1 MPATRHARRTFGRAS
16 DVALLR
22 GFRDR
27 NPARSISASA
37 SAHGCRVARS
47 ANWDSHRVVADN
59 LIHPRASSWGSSHKN
74 ERAICQENDVT
85 IPYFQPARLGSY
97 QSRPGWR
104 FDWGVAIPSR
114 VVKGIASP
122 QLTSKPGRN
131 PAPPQPP
138 PRLERRT
145 QLHIFLASRDRICRS
160 YDQGPRRNRAAW

>member
-1 MPATRHARRTFGRAS
+1 MEPPPDLAFSELPELPPWLGLFSKRSAAIPPDDG
-16 DVALLR
+16 V
-22 GFRDR
+22 
-27 NPARSISASA
+27 RSIRLSSDEQAQIM
-37 SAHGCRVARS
+37 
-47 ANWDSHRVVADN
+47 ADN
-59 LIHPRASSWGSSHKN
+59 SMRLTSLQSVSITSGLTQALIIVSAITSGASNQPRGW
-74 ERAICQENDVT
+74 
-85 IPYFQPARLGSY
+85 LGSY